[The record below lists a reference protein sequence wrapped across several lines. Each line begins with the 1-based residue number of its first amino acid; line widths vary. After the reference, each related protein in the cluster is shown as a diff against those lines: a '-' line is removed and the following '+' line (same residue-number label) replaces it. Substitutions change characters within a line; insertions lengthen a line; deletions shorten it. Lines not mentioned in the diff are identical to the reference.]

1 MSLSA
6 SDITIFL
13 LGISVILFFGRA
25 VGELL
30 RKFKQPIVLGEII
43 AGIVLGPTILGALF
57 PETFNV
63 LFHQSDGVNIALNGL
78 TLLGVVMLMLVSGL
92 EINLT
97 LVIRQ
102 SKSASMISLLGVIFP
117 FILGFAGAYFF
128 PEVLGISDIK
138 LKLIYALF
146 IGTALS
152 ITALPVVAR
161 TLMDLNIFKS
171 PIGFSIITSAMIND
185 LIGWIIFSIL
195 LGMMGTH
202 SGQVMEFKS
211 LIITIIVFLLVVLL
225 ILRKLF
231 NLTIPYLQKYTSF
244 PGGILNFIFIVG
256 FLGAAFTEY
265 IGIHAI
271 FGAFIVGIALGDSAH
286 LKEETRE
293 VINQFVTNIFAPLFF
308 VSIGLRI
315 NFIENFDLTLVLIF
329 IVLSF
334 IGKVSGSTLGARLSK
349 FNKYDSLTIGFGLNS
364 HGAIEIVLGTL
375 ALQAGIIQEKVFVAL
390 VIMALVTSITSAP
403 IMSYFI
409 KKGKETFG
417 ILAYLKSNNII
428 FSNAVSKTEII
439 TELCETISKNYNLNN
454 QEILGKVLERENSIS
469 TGLEKHVAIPHARF
483 NLTDPIVAIAIHKKG
498 IEWDSFDKLPA
509 KLIILLLTP
518 IDKPEMQ
525 LMFLSDIAKKF
536 NDENII
542 HEIISSEDTKEI
554 ISKVKQLY

>member
-92 EINLT
+92 EIDLT

-202 SGQVMEFKS
+202 SGHVMEFKS

-334 IGKVSGSTLGARLSK
+334 IGKVFGSTLGARLSK

-483 NLTDPIVAIAIHKKG
+483 NLTDPVVAIAIHKNG

-542 HEIISSEDTKEI
+542 HKIISSEDPKEI

>member
-483 NLTDPIVAIAIHKKG
+483 NLTDPIIAIAIHKNG

-542 HEIISSEDTKEI
+542 HEIISSEDPKEI

>member
-542 HEIISSEDTKEI
+542 HEIISSEDPKEI